1 MPLEL
6 HLTLPKLPL
15 AGALTLRRLRGAPI
29 AQHLRRTLPRVL
41 EILPKLQWLQAYKAC
56 RRNGGETRAPPA
68 TEANENPKEGG
79 RGTYPRDRVQ
89 ACTRGEKMLSRK
101 RRTEERRISK
111 NSVGATTSI
120 PTQDLKEIGAAH
132 TQIGA
137 QSCGHFTELAAAVCP
152 LRTGP
157 VAVTSWLR
165 RARPGATWSASQD
178 LTVLVVTN
186 SYIGRGTM
194 LQHGRQAFRGAG
206 S

>member
-6 HLTLPKLPL
+6 HLSLPKLPL

-41 EILPKLQWLQAYKAC
+41 EILPKLQWMQAYK
-56 RRNGGETRAPPA
+56 GAPPA

-178 LTVLVVTN
+178 LTELVVTN